1 MADKL
6 KCPFCGEELDPRFD
20 AYHETITSWVC
31 INEKCVSFDWE
42 FPPKAWQALI
52 QTQNALEMLENAAKE
67 RRKELEQN
75 QKKLETAI
83 KAIDCAEHFLLGVQD
98 KKIEMG
104 KATRSSHLL
113 LFQLPAMAAL
123 CLNTIRDYKDQ
134 IKTITEHKE

>member
-1 MADKL
+1 MTEL
-6 KCPFCGEELDPRFD
+6 KCPFCGKELKDQWVGQNVAHEYFD
-20 AYHETITSWVC
+20 C
-31 INEKCVSFDWE
+31 PKCKMNGN
-42 FPPKAWQALI
+42 PKLWQALI
-52 QTQNALEMLENAAKE
+52 QAQNALEMLENAAKE

-75 QKKLETAI
+75 QKNLETAI
-83 KAIDCAEHFLLGVQD
+83 KAIDCAERFLLGVQD